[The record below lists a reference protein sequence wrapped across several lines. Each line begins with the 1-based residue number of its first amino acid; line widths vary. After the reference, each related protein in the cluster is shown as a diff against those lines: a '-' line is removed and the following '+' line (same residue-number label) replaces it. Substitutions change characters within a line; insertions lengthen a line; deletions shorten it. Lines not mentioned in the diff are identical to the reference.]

1 MAAHLGKGAKKV
13 NYQASSAT
21 REPLWIKWTLLTLAL
36 GFFLLFLVMP
46 LATVFIEAFRKGW
59 DVYIAALVEPDAL
72 SAIWLTL
79 IIAAI
84 AVPLNL
90 VFGVASAWSIT

>member
-1 MAAHLGKGAKKV
+1 M
-13 NYQASSAT
+13 
-21 REPLWIKWTLLTLAL
+21 
-36 GFFLLFLVMP
+36 
-46 LATVFIEAFRKGW
+46 RKGW

-90 VFGVASAWSIT
+90 VFGLSAAWSITKLLILEANNC